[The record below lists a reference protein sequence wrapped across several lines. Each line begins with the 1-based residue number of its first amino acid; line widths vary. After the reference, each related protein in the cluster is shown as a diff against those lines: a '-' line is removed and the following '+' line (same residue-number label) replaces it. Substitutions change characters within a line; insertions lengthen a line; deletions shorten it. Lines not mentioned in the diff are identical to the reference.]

1 MEKVLKITSV
11 NEKQTD
17 YAYWKSKS
25 PQDRLAAIEFLR
37 QQFIDSQNESKPGLQ
52 RVCKVTNRKQS

>member
-11 NEKQTD
+11 NEKQSD
-17 YAYWKSKS
+17 YIYWKTKS

-37 QQFIDSQNESKPGLQ
+37 QQFIDHNDSKSGLQ
-52 RVCKVTNRKQS
+52 RICKVTNRK

>member
-17 YAYWKSKS
+17 YTYWLTKSL
-25 PQDRLAAIEFLR
+25 QERLAAIEFLR
-37 QQFIDSQNESKPGLQ
+37 QQFIDHQNDSKPGLQ
-52 RVCKVTNRKQS
+52 RICKVTNRKQG

>member
-17 YAYWKSKS
+17 YTYWKTKS
-25 PQDRLAAIEFLR
+25 FQERLAAIEFLR
-37 QQFIDSQNESKPGLQ
+37 QQFIDHQNGFKPGLQ
-52 RVCKVTNRKQS
+52 RICKVTDRKQS